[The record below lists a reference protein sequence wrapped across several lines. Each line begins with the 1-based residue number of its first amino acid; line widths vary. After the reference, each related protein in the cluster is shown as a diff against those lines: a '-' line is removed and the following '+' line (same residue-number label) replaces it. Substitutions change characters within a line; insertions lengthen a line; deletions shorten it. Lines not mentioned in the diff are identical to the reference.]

1 MCPTVPFI
9 DDAYVRRVIDD
20 ELDQLLPQLPAVL
33 LDGPKGVGKT
43 ATASRR
49 CATVRRLDEPAQLA
63 LVQADASLI
72 ANDPKPLLIDEW
84 HRHEPIWNVVRHLV
98 DDEKPP
104 GGSYLLTGSSP
115 RAGTHSGA
123 ARIVSLRMRPLAF
136 GERRLCQQTVSFA
149 ALADG
154 GAAVA
159 GSTSVGLDTYVDEI
173 LASGFPGLRRYEG
186 RALTTQLDG
195 YVERIVD
202 HDLPEAG
209 FTVRRPATVLAWL
222 RAYAAATATTA
233 SWDSIRDA
241 ATSGVANK
249 PAKTTTIPYVE
260 LLTALR
266 VLDEIPP
273 WAPARNQFSRLGA
286 APKHHLADP
295 ALAARLLEQT
305 KQHLLT
311 TAGTVPVPNDG
322 TLLGNLFESL
332 VALSVRTYAQA
343 LGARV
348 FHLRMDGGRREV
360 DFIIEVDGGVIALEV
375 KLSAA
380 VSGGDVRHLL
390 WLRDQIGDRLIDFAV
405 ITTGPDAYRR
415 PDGVAVIPLAL
426 LGP

>member
-209 FTVRRPATVLAWL
+209 FTVRRPAIVLAWL

-405 ITTGPDAYRR
+405 ITTGPDAHRR

>member
-186 RALTTQLDG
+186 RALTAQLDG

>member
-186 RALTTQLDG
+186 RALTAQLDG

-311 TAGTVPVPNDG
+311 TAGMVPVPNDG